1 MLTSLSCSLKKQTTL
16 SILLAI
22 VGSDNSSFFISF
34 TNFFRTPS
42 VISATVAH
50 WHDLK
55 NEFSDSE
62 YANQV
67 LCDLTKLPD
76 GFQVSVNLHIQIAGR
91 LRPAHRSLLWNSRED
106 FHFLSGRFRSGLK
119 IIQ

>member
-1 MLTSLSCSLKKQTTL
+1 MLTSLSCSLKKQTTWA
-16 SILLAI
+16 ILLAI
-22 VGSDNSSFFISF
+22 VGSDHPSFISF

-42 VISATVAH
+42 VISARVAH

-67 LCDLTKLPD
+67 LCD
-76 GFQVSVNLHIQIAGR
+76 
-91 LRPAHRSLLWNSRED
+91 RSSAMD
-106 FHFLSGRFRSGLK
+106 FR
-119 IIQ
+119 